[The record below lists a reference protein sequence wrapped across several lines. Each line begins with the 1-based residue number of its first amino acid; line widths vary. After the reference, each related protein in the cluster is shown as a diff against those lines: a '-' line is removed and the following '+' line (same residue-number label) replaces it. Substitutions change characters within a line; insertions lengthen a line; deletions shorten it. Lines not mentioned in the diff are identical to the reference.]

1 MRALLDGAAGGGQE
15 PVPCGFVQPLRRCR
29 WGGSM
34 NAREY
39 GLLVAGVTLVL
50 DQGAKLLLLY
60 ALGFTNML
68 PGQAVSVLPFFN
80 LVMVWN
86 PGISYGLFPA
96 SGPEGTVFLATFQ
109 LVAVC
114 VLGWWLWL
122 VKSRTLAIG
131 LGLVI
136 GGALGNLI
144 DRLVYGKV
152 ADFFHFYGLGYD
164 WYVFNVA
171 DAAIT
176 FGVFALLYD
185 ALLKHETPGSQARKE

>member
-1 MRALLDGAAGGGQE
+1 MSARDFGLITAA
-15 PVPCGFVQPLRRCR
+15 
-29 WGGSM
+29 
-34 NAREY
+34 A
-39 GLLVAGVTLVL
+39 ALVL
-50 DQGAKLLLLY
+50 DQCTKLLMLY
-60 ALGFTNML
+60 GFGLSRMG
-68 PGQAVSVLPFFN
+68 PGASVSILPFFN

-109 LVAVC
+109 MLAAGA
-114 VLGWWLWL
+114 LAWWLWF
-122 VKSRTLAIG
+122 VRSRPLAIS

-176 FGVFALLYD
+176 FGVFGLLYD
-185 ALLKHETPGSQARKE
+185 ALLRPESPKGEASAGKE

>member
-1 MRALLDGAAGGGQE
+1 MNTRDYGIIAA
-15 PVPCGFVQPLRRCR
+15 
-29 WGGSM
+29 
-34 NAREY
+34 A
-39 GLLVAGVTLVL
+39 VTLLL
-50 DQGAKLLLLY
+50 DQGSKLLMLY
-60 ALGFTNML
+60 KFGFAAMG

-109 LVAVC
+109 LLAAGA
-114 VLGWWLWL
+114 LAWWLWL
-122 VKSRTLAIG
+122 VRSRPLAIS

-152 ADFFHFYGLGYD
+152 ADFFHFYGFGYD

-176 FGVFALLYD
+176 FGVIGLLYD
-185 ALLKHETPGSQARKE
+185 ALLKPEAPKSGAHKE